1 MKFFFLKQKGLQY
14 LGFSTFKSTTL
25 DLPTTLPIFQKK
37 GTYNFMWLGPS
48 SLQHSN
54 DGGSQQLAL
63 QISNNLDFA
72 VAWCDPPGR

>member
-1 MKFFFLKQKGLQY
+1 
-14 LGFSTFKSTTL
+14 
-25 DLPTTLPIFQKK
+25 
-37 GTYNFMWLGPS
+37 MWLGPS